1 MTAGALRLLLLALL
15 SIGVIGMHTVGHA
28 SDHTSGP
35 SGHRA
40 DAAVTPEGDVPR
52 LTDAGHPCD
61 GTCGG
66 GTVPVGAVRSG
77 PDPDPA
83 PVGAGLLVVCLA
95 VLGGLGVLALL
106 AGARAARRPGAR
118 PARVDPA
125 HPTRAASAPVPRFP
139 MRLLDVAVLRT

>member
-15 SIGVIGMHTVGHA
+15 GIGVVGMHTVGHA

-40 DAAVTPEGDVPR
+40 DAAVASEGDGPR
-52 LTDAGHPCD
+52 LKDAGHPCD

-66 GTVPVGAVRSG
+66 GTVPVAAVRPG
-77 PDPDPA
+77 PYPDPA

-106 AGARAARRPGAR
+106 AGARAARRQRARPGRVGPAR
-118 PARVDPA
+118 PAR
-125 HPTRAASAPVPRFP
+125 AAPAPVPRFP